1 MYVGQ
6 LEMKLPDHRNT
17 GLFRCGK
24 NLDFDIDKHGWVWP
38 NAVKGKNCSKVFLF
52 QSSISLSKL
61 KKISIFQMD
70 YVLDLGDTI
79 VLECENDP
87 NCLQLNGELSVF
99 DTWGTGKN
107 LLLLYYF
114 SVFRQRGSGKY
125 KLDMDVYHRD
135 VKPIFLTKF
144 RTEYGTKKFN
154 DMYVFLLQTQ
164 VAP

>member
-1 MYVGQ
+1 
-6 LEMKLPDHRNT
+6 
-17 GLFRCGK
+17 
-24 NLDFDIDKHGWVWP
+24 
-38 NAVKGKNCSKVFLF
+38 
-52 QSSISLSKL
+52 
-61 KKISIFQMD
+61 MD
-70 YVLDLGDTI
+70 YILDLGDTI

-144 RTEYGTKKFN
+144 RTKYGVKKFN

>member
-1 MYVGQ
+1 MYHHKVKPKFISAFQNEYGAKKFNDMYVGQ
-6 LEMKLPDHRNT
+6 LEMKLADHRNT

-70 YVLDLGDTI
+70 YVLDLGDTV
-79 VLECENDP
+79 VLECENDHD
-87 NCLQLNGELSVF
+87 CLQLNGELSVF

-107 LLLLYYF
+107 FLLLYYF
-114 SVFRQRGSGKY
+114 SVFRQRVQENINWIWTFIIV
-125 KLDMDVYHRD
+125 M
-135 VKPIFLTKF
+135 
-144 RTEYGTKKFN
+144 
-154 DMYVFLLQTQ
+154 
-164 VAP
+164 